1 MTRLFDN
8 SYVVHI
14 HLSQTSFHYE
24 VKLNF
29 KNLSIYA
36 WDSDNRWT
44 AYWFF
49 FGSGGGVWKLSL
61 GPVRA
66 NRERRNLVQS
76 NQRSQGY
83 LFQINQNSR
92 LGLKCSYVKHQY
104 VLNKNFVIDRIAE
117 ELKHLFIVF
126 FSYVPKDLNTTT
138 KGRTAQMELQNRN
151 TWIRQSF
158 LAANHDFYFCLIL
171 CLGGKGKS
179 ESTYAELESISC
191 GVRISYIGLLV
202 VCVGGFNSLGQT
214 AIRMGVLAS

>member
-1 MTRLFDN
+1 MLRSRKL
-8 SYVVHI
+8 SLYVYI
-14 HLSQTSFHYE
+14 LIYRFLLYRFICRKQAFIM
-24 VKLNF
+24 KLNWTLKTYQYMLGTRVF
-29 KNLSIYA
+29 YLFIFFFYNA
-36 WDSDNRWT
+36 DNRWT

-158 LAANHDFYFCLIL
+158 LAANHVSNITL
-171 CLGGKGKS
+171 K
-179 ESTYAELESISC
+179 
-191 GVRISYIGLLV
+191 V
-202 VCVGGFNSLGQT
+202 V
-214 AIRMGVLAS
+214 VLFFTS